1 MHCTFQP
8 FGGMT
13 VCLFFFLLVAPLHLS
28 VSPERNEAYLIV
40 NQNLTLTC
48 TAVLIASVDTSVM
61 VVFAWT
67 GPRGVLSNPTM
78 TTQEPYAS
86 TVTVSRVQ
94 RSDSGTYTCSAIASP
109 SMSPVFVVASSI
121 ATSVLNIM
129 VVGKTL

>member
-1 MHCTFQP
+1 ML
-8 FGGMT
+8 
-13 VCLFFFLLVAPLHLS
+13 VLFLLVAPPHLS
-28 VSPERNEAYLIV
+28 IGPEQNEADLIV

-48 TAVLIASVDTSVM
+48 TAVLIASVDTSVT
-61 VVFAWT
+61 VGFTWT

-94 RSDSGTYTCSAIASP
+94 RSDSGTYTCSAVASP
-109 SMSPVFVVASSI
+109 AVSSAFIVAS
-121 ATSVLNIM
+121 TNGTDMLNIM